1 MLVIIIPERNVDTII
16 IIILSFFQ
24 SRRIFF
30 PATFFSSKIYT
41 KYIKYSRILVYTCIY
56 RLIRREIR
64 RSANGSPR
72 TCCYYFKGDENSRI
86 SSIIDRIII
95 DQIGDAVIARF
106 NGKRFALKWCFVRR
120 MRKYIGGDK
129 LHIRWKRQA

>member
-1 MLVIIIPERNVDTII
+1 MWIRLLLLFFLFFNREGF
-16 IIILSFFQ
+16 SFRQ
-24 SRRIFF
+24 HFF
-30 PATFFSSKIYT
+30 VENIYE
-41 KYIKYSRILVYTCIY
+41 YIKYSRILVYTCIY

-106 NGKRFALKWCFVRR
+106 NGKRFALK
-120 MRKYIGGDK
+120 
-129 LHIRWKRQA
+129 

>member
-30 PATFFSSKIYT
+30 PATFFRE
-41 KYIKYSRILVYTCIY
+41 YIKYSRILIYTCIY

-95 DQIGDAVIARF
+95 DQIGDAVVARF